1 MAVDTLPIT
10 ARAVGRA
17 SSRRGTALGRASSR
31 RGTALGCAVAVASC
45 SLLVVQLHGVALG
58 AVFADLRLGWVLAA
72 VLATAA
78 SLAAAAHNLSAFAPI
93 RLPALDTLRAQLAV
107 CGLRVI
113 APSAVTTPA
122 IGARFLTRSGLS
134 VAEALAVVG
143 TAQAAQLVMTI
154 AVVAVLAGAGS
165 SGLDIPAGATGLAA
179 GAAAVVVAIAVLVGR
194 RVVAVRKIVTAVL
207 GALGVLAAHLRQ
219 RPARVL
225 TGLGASGALTVAHVV
240 AFACCVHAVGGHAAL
255 LSLTAVYLGAAS
267 AGSLVPT
274 PAGVGPVEAAMIGGL
289 CAAGVSLPTAT
300 GATVLTRLVTVWA
313 PAIPGWLAIRS
324 LRRSGLL

>member
-10 ARAVGRA
+10 ARTVGGA
-17 SSRRGTALGRASSR
+17 PSR
-31 RGTALGCAVAVASC
+31 RGTALGCVVAVASC
-45 SLLVVQLHGVALG
+45 TLLVVQLHGVALG
-58 AVFADLRLGWVLAA
+58 AVFADLRVGWLLAA
-72 VLATAA
+72 ILATAA

-93 RLPALDTLRAQLAV
+93 RLRAVDTLRAQLAV

-122 IGARFLTRSGLS
+122 IGARYLTRSGLTM
-134 VAEALAVVG
+134 AEALAVVG

-165 SGLDIPAGATGLAA
+165 SGLHVPAGTTGLVLAAA
-179 GAAAVVVAIAVLVGR
+179 GVVVAVGVLVGR
-194 RVVAVRKIVTAVL
+194 RVLAVRRIVSAIL
-207 GALGVLAAHLRQ
+207 GAVRVLAAHLRQ
-219 RPARVL
+219 RPMRVV
-225 TGLGASGALTVAHVV
+225 TGLGASGALTIAHVV
-240 AFACCVHAVGGHAAL
+240 AFACCVHAVGGHVPV
-255 LSLTAVYLGAAS
+255 LSLTVVYLGAAS
-267 AGSLVPT
+267 AGSFVPT

-313 PAIPGWLAIRS
+313 PAIPGWLALRS